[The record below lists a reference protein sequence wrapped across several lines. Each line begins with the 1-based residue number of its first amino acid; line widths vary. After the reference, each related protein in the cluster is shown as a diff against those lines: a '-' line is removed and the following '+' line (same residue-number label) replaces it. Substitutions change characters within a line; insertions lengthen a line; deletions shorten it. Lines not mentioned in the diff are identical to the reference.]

1 MTMSMWPTGSLG
13 TSVPGAWPNARLDR
27 PRKPGMKNTN
37 STSTMLVTNV
47 GTHAPISDATG
58 A

>member
-1 MTMSMWPTGSLG
+1 MSMWPIGSLA
-13 TSVPGAWPNARLDR
+13 TSADGAWPNARLDR

-37 STSTMLVTNV
+37 STSTMLITNV
-47 GTHAPISDATG
+47 GTHAPISEATG